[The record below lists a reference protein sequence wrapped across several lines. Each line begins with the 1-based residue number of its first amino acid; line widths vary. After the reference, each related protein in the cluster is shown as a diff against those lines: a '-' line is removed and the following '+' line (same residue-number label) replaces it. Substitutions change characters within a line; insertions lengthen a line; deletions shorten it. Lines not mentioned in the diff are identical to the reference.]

1 MRFPFRS
8 SVSWVAPVLR
18 LVPGIVLTVSGYL
31 KAVRPTAEFA
41 ATLESYWIFPSF
53 LVFPAARIV
62 PWVELLVGLSLV
74 VGFMTRGSA
83 VVAMGLYAT
92 FVAVLAQGIFR
103 KLPMTDCGCFGQVGP
118 HLEPVQALSLDAA
131 LLVMCLLVL
140 FDTERKFAADQWIE
154 RP

>member
-1 MRFPFRS
+1 MRFSFRS

-83 VVAMGLYAT
+83 VVAMGRAAT
-92 FVAVLAQGIFR
+92 LVDVLAQGIFR
-103 KLPMTDCGCFGQVGP
+103 KLPMTDGCCFGQVGP
-118 HLEPVQALSLDAA
+118 HV
-131 LLVMCLLVL
+131 
-140 FDTERKFAADQWIE
+140 
-154 RP
+154 